1 MAQGREM
8 AAVEPAQGPMTF
20 EEVALHFTREEWALL
35 NHTQRALYW
44 DVMLENY
51 ETVTSL
57 GFLVFQHDVVSHLE
71 QGEEPW
77 VPDLQGSEKREILR
91 SPRTDEETLNQLRIS
106 GDTMRCEKEEQNS
119 HQGNVEE
126 VDKHGAF
133 SQRMKRNV
141 SSSHEQGRSC
151 EVHHRSAKE
160 QGNQP
165 EEKMDQFISCQG
177 TQKSLKETR
186 RQQEICREKQK
197 TTCAECGKTFNY
209 RSHLIRHQRIHTGE
223 KPYECRQ
230 CGKLFTE
237 RSVLIRHQR
246 IHTGERPYECSE
258 CGKLFTQRSTLI
270 THQRIHTRE
279 RPYECSACGKLFTHR
294 STLIT
299 HQRIHTGERPYE
311 CSECGKLFTQRSAL
325 ITHQRIHTG
334 KRPYECSECR
344 KTFSQFSH
352 LITHQRIHTGERPYE
367 CSECRKTFSQRSH
380 LITHHR
386 IHTREKAYECTECG
400 RTFNHSSPL
409 IGHQRIHT
417 SERLCECHQQACTT
431 RKAAR
436 ATLLQKKTGPH
447 RSI

>member
-35 NHTQRALYW
+35 NPTQRALYW

-91 SPRTDEETLNQLRIS
+91 SPRTGEETLNQLRIS

-151 EVHHRSAKE
+151 EVHHS
-160 QGNQP
+160 
-165 EEKMDQFISCQG
+165 ISCQG
-177 TQKSLKETR
+177 TQKGLKETR

-197 TTCAECGKTFNY
+197 STCAECGKTFNY
-209 RSHLIRHQRIHTGE
+209 SSHLIKHQRIHTGE
-223 KPYECRQ
+223 KPYECRE

-237 RSVLIRHQR
+237 RSVLIRHHR

-258 CGKLFTQRSTLI
+258 CGKLFTR
-270 THQRIHTRE
+270 
-279 RPYECSACGKLFTHR
+279 R

-344 KTFSQFSH
+344 KTFSQSSH
-352 LITHQRIHTGERPYE
+352 LVTHQRIHTGERPYE
-367 CSECRKTFSQRSH
+367 CSECRKTFTQSSH
-380 LITHHR
+380 LITHQR
-386 IHTREKAYECTECG
+386 IHTREKASECTECG

-431 RKAAR
+431 CKAAR
-436 ATLLQKKTGPH
+436 ATLLQKKQCY
-447 RSI
+447 